1 MPNKIGS
8 KSWNNEMY
16 EKHPT
21 PYGGIAGFI
30 QHQRLQKIAASMTK
44 YSAVAG
50 DTIAEIG
57 CEEGNLLKFLGE
69 KYPNY
74 HCIGLDISS
83 KALTEAKNHLP
94 NTTLLMEHDITS
106 GPYPFQ
112 KPPAYLICSET
123 LEHIPNAAL
132 AVENMYKSTGK
143 DTIVIITVPIEK
155 YKNTIKK
162 WLVRL
167 GVFNLFFKG
176 IEAALSEWHVQ
187 DFSKTAILDLLGKY
201 YDILS
206 YDTIWLMHQI
216 IVVKVKNN
224 TVDAKINRP

>member
-1 MPNKIGS
+1 MANKIGS

-21 PYGGIAGFI
+21 PYSGIAGFI
-30 QHQRLQKIAASMTK
+30 QQKRLQKIAAAMAK
-44 YSAVAG
+44 YPAASG
-50 DTIAEIG
+50 NTIAEIG

-69 KYPNY
+69 QHPNY

-83 KALTEAKNHLP
+83 KALAEAKNHLP
-94 NTTLLMEHDITS
+94 TSTLLAEHDITS

-112 KPPAYLICSET
+112 KAPAYLICSET
-123 LEHIPNAAL
+123 LEHIPNAAA
-132 AVENMYKSTGK
+132 AVENIYKSTGK

-155 YKNTIKK
+155 HKNNIKK

-176 IEAALSEWHVQ
+176 IEASLSEWHVQ
-187 DFSKTAILDLLGKY
+187 DFSKADILGLLGKY
-201 YDILS
+201 YEILS

-216 IVVKVKNN
+216 IVVKIK
-224 TVDAKINRP
+224 AKTI

>member
-1 MPNKIGS
+1 MDNKIGS

-21 PYGGIAGFI
+21 PYRGIAGFI
-30 QHQRLQKIAASMTK
+30 QQKRLEKIAAAMTK
-44 YSAVAG
+44 YPATTG

-57 CEEGNLLKFLGE
+57 CEEGNFLKFLGE
-69 KYPNY
+69 QHQNY
-74 HCIGLDISS
+74 RCIGLDISS
-83 KALTEAKNHLP
+83 KALAEAKNHLP
-94 NTTLLMEHDITS
+94 SATLLAEHDITD

-112 KPPAYLICSET
+112 TPPAYLICSET
-123 LEHIPNAAL
+123 LEHIPDAAT
-132 AVENMYKSTGK
+132 AVENIYKSTGK

-155 YKNTIKK
+155 HKNNIKK

-167 GVFNLFFKG
+167 GIFNLFFKG
-176 IEAALSEWHVQ
+176 IEASLSEWHVQ
-187 DFSKTAILDLLGKY
+187 DFSKADIVGLLGKY

-216 IVVKVKNN
+216 IVAKVKSNQ
-224 TVDAKINRP
+224 

>member
-1 MPNKIGS
+1 MANKIGS

-30 QHQRLQKIAASMTK
+30 QHQRLQKISAAMTKHLAAS
-44 YSAVAG
+44 G

-69 KYPNY
+69 QHKEYQ
-74 HCIGLDISS
+74 CIGLDISS
-83 KALTEAKNHLP
+83 KALSEAKNHLP
-94 NTTLLMEHDITS
+94 KAALLAEHDITS
-106 GPYPFQ
+106 GPYVFQ
-112 KPPAYLICSET
+112 KAPAYLICSET

-132 AVENMYKSTGK
+132 AIENIYKSTGK

-155 YKNTIKK
+155 HKNNIKK

-176 IEAALSEWHVQ
+176 IETSLSEWHVQ
-187 DFSKTAILDLLGKY
+187 DFSKADILGLLGKY

-216 IVVKVKNN
+216 IVAKVKSD
-224 TVDAKINRP
+224 VL

>member
-1 MPNKIGS
+1 MANKIGS

-30 QHQRLQKIAASMTK
+30 QHKRLQKIAAAMAKHQAIS
-44 YSAVAG
+44 G
-50 DTIAEIG
+50 DTIVEIG
-57 CEEGNLLKFLGE
+57 CEEGNLLKFLGTQY
-69 KYPNY
+69 KNH

-83 KALTEAKNHLP
+83 KALTEAKKHLP
-94 NTTLLMEHDITS
+94 PTTLLVEHDITS
-106 GPYPFQ
+106 GPYPF
-112 KPPAYLICSET
+112 KKAPAYLICSET
-123 LEHIPNAAL
+123 LEHIPNAAV
-132 AVENMYKSTGK
+132 AVENIYKSTGK

-167 GVFNLFFKG
+167 GIFNLFFKG
-176 IEAALSEWHVQ
+176 IEASLSEWHVQ
-187 DFSKTAILDLLGKY
+187 DFSKADILGLLGKY

-216 IVVKVKNN
+216 IVAKVKSNQ
-224 TVDAKINRP
+224 K

>member
-1 MPNKIGS
+1 MTNEIGS

-30 QHQRLQKIAASMTK
+30 QHKRLQKIAAAISK
-44 YSAVAG
+44 YQAKSG
-50 DTIAEIG
+50 DTIVEIG

-69 KYPNY
+69 RYPSYKYM
-74 HCIGLDISS
+74 GLDISS
-83 KALTEAKNHLP
+83 KALEEAKKNLP
-94 NTTLLMEHDITS
+94 AATKLTEHDLTS
-106 GPYPFQ
+106 GPYSFQ
-112 KPPAYLICSET
+112 TLPAYIICSET
-123 LEHIPNAAL
+123 LEHIPDAAA
-132 AVENMYKSTGK
+132 AVKNLYKSTGE

-155 YKNTIKK
+155 YKNNLKK

-176 IEAALSEWHVQ
+176 IEASLSEWHVQ
-187 DFSKTAILDLLGKY
+187 DFSKADILNLLGQY
-201 YDILS
+201 YEILS

-224 TVDAKINRP
+224 K

>member
-1 MPNKIGS
+1 MDNKIGS

-21 PYGGIAGFI
+21 PYRGIAGFI
-30 QHQRLQKIAASMTK
+30 QQKRLEKIAAAMAK
-44 YSAVAG
+44 YPATTG

-69 KYPNY
+69 QHQNY
-74 HCIGLDISS
+74 RCIGLDISS
-83 KALTEAKNHLP
+83 KALAEAKNHLP
-94 NTTLLMEHDITS
+94 SATLLAEHDITD

-112 KPPAYLICSET
+112 TPPAYLICSET
-123 LEHIPNAAL
+123 LEHIPDAAT
-132 AVENMYKSTGK
+132 AVENIYKSTGK

-155 YKNTIKK
+155 HKNNIKK

-167 GVFNLFFKG
+167 GIFNLFFKG
-176 IEAALSEWHVQ
+176 IEASLSEWHVQ
-187 DFSKTAILDLLGKY
+187 DFSKADIVGLLGKY

-216 IVVKVKNN
+216 IVAKVKSNQ
-224 TVDAKINRP
+224 